1 MFVIDVRGDPPL
13 DEAGFNR
20 DDGFAGTV
28 ELLGATGEGALKELV
43 LGGTLLSDGL
53 EEEN

>member
-1 MFVIDVRGDPPL
+1 MIDVRGEPPL

-28 ELLGATGEGALKELV
+28 ELLGTTGGGALNELV
-43 LGGTLLSDGL
+43 LEGTLLSDGL